1 MRLFQ
6 TNATQYWELYDQFV
20 SDARAAGV
28 RLVPSILWNSF
39 TLADLVCC
47 LPTKPQ
53 LDMTL
58 SSVQMGAPLGTMF
71 EPGSPLNSALMSYT
85 RQVVSRH
92 ASDPTILMWEVQY
105 HAVCECVCVCLYV
118 G

>member
-1 MRLFQ
+1 MLAQQECALCHPFCGTALRLQ
-6 TNATQYWELYDQFV
+6 TWYV
-20 SDARAAGV
+20 
-28 RLVPSILWNSF
+28 
-39 TLADLVCC
+39 VC
-47 LPTKPQ
+47 LLNLSVTYQPQ